1 MPAVPR
7 GGAGCAGEVIPLAHA
22 FQTLTGAGL
31 VLRPDGSAQEA
42 AAALAERGALPYRLK
57 AKEGIALLAGS
68 PLATALALAR
78 LRSAERL
85 AAQLLASA
93 AAAIDALAAPL
104 DPYDEAVGRLAG
116 DPLLEEVLADLRRA
130 TGGLEAGRR
139 GLGHPRRGRRA
150 GGPGRRGPQAPVSFR
165 VAPQVLAQ
173 LRRTLGRL
181 DEDVRRALVAVTD
194 SPAVVDGRVVAGGG
208 FHAVGLAAGMDAAAL
223 SLVQAAELAGQRLHR
238 LLDSRFSGLPDQLSP
253 DPGPVTGLVV
263 VHKRAVG
270 ALHEARRLAVPASAG
285 QADTSLG
292 QEDAASFAPEA
303 AEQLRRVEQLTREV
317 VACELLAA
325 RQAWWLR
332 RDVAGGRAG
341 AACGLPAGTGRAR
354 CTGPA
359 PRPRPGPG
367 GRGRWSA
374 TSCPCRRPW
383 GGTTSRSVGEGSG
396 NARALADA
404 TLTAMRAV
412 AETYLDAAST
422 TPLHPL
428 ARAALVEALDEFG
441 DPARLYGRARRARLR
456 LDRSREQLAA
466 ALGAAPDELI
476 FTSGGTEA
484 ANLAVTGLARAAR
497 RRRHLVVSAVEH
509 TSVLAPARA
518 LAAQGFEL
526 TEVGVD
532 HAGRVDP
539 EELAAAVR
547 DDTLLV
553 CLQHA
558 NHEVGTVQPVREAAD
573 LAHERGALLLVD
585 ACQTVGRLPVDLA
598 DLGADLLVGSGHK
611 VYGPPGTGFLVASRR
626 ARLRPVLVGDER
638 ERRRRAGME
647 NLPGV
652 AAMAAAVLARVAEA
666 PAEHDRLAGLSD
678 RLLAGLATIP
688 EVIVHGDP
696 ARRLPHLVAFSVLYI
711 EGEALLL
718 LLDAKGIAVHSG
730 SSCTADT
737 QEPSHVLAA
746 MGAITHGS
754 VRVSFLHDATE
765 ADVDRLLE
773 VLPAAVADLR
783 EMTELDTQ
791 AIERATEGR

>member
-1 MPAVPR
+1 
-7 GGAGCAGEVIPLAHA
+7 
-22 FQTLTGAGL
+22 
-31 VLRPDGSAQEA
+31 
-42 AAALAERGALPYRLK
+42 
-57 AKEGIALLAGS
+57 
-68 PLATALALAR
+68 
-78 LRSAERL
+78 
-85 AAQLLASA
+85 
-93 AAAIDALAAPL
+93 
-104 DPYDEAVGRLAG
+104 
-116 DPLLEEVLADLRRA
+116 
-130 TGGLEAGRR
+130 
-139 GLGHPRRGRRA
+139 
-150 GGPGRRGPQAPVSFR
+150 
-165 VAPQVLAQ
+165 
-173 LRRTLGRL
+173 
-181 DEDVRRALVAVTD
+181 
-194 SPAVVDGRVVAGGG
+194 
-208 FHAVGLAAGMDAAAL
+208 
-223 SLVQAAELAGQRLHR
+223 
-238 LLDSRFSGLPDQLSP
+238 
-253 DPGPVTGLVV
+253 
-263 VHKRAVG
+263 
-270 ALHEARRLAVPASAG
+270 
-285 QADTSLG
+285 
-292 QEDAASFAPEA
+292 
-303 AEQLRRVEQLTREV
+303 
-317 VACELLAA
+317 
-325 RQAWWLR
+325 
-332 RDVAGGRAG
+332 
-341 AACGLPAGTGRAR
+341 
-354 CTGPA
+354 
-359 PRPRPGPG
+359 
-367 GRGRWSA
+367 
-374 TSCPCRRPW
+374 
-383 GGTTSRSVGEGSG
+383 
-396 NARALADA
+396 
-404 TLTAMRAV
+404 MRAV

-497 RRRHLVVSAVEH
+497 RRRHLV
-509 TSVLAPARA
+509 
-518 LAAQGFEL
+518 

-532 HAGRVDP
+532 HGGRVDP
-539 EELAAAVR
+539 GELAAAMR

-647 NLPGV
+647 NLPGL
-652 AAMAAAVLARVAEA
+652 AAMAAAVPARVADA
-666 PAEHDRLAGLSD
+666 PAEHDRLAGLSG

-688 EVIVHGDP
+688 EVLVHGDP